1 MERTGGVLEVQARG
15 GPVRSRLQRAAETDL
30 SVCMVKSC
38 CKREGRAGVKH
49 LVFLPTHKRIDGGLL
64 KAVLGKA
71 VFGAAAAGFA
81 LVASAAMTGAVAE
94 PGAHA
99 ALLAQHNPFSTLVGE
114 RRRRPDEPGPHGGVE
129 RYVLASDER
138 MFLFEDEGAAA
149 RIRFL
154 CGADDKRLECAIDPG
169 VDATEIYLLEA
180 TRAPRGDVVYRNASG
195 DVLLRIASYGGATVY
210 WPGDPEGRAASK
222 SFGDNP
228 RLELVYTDFESAQ
241 RRARMA
247 SAMLSAKTGAPIIF
261 DLGAPAVEEGANT
274 AVLADAVVTVA
285 KGLSL
290 VSRDPTGAQVVASR
304 INRVLFAPAAGPGV
318 SLRGSTLHIG
328 YQPVA
333 GLEGRPSSAAVARYL
348 EENL

>member
-1 MERTGGVLEVQARG
+1 M
-15 GPVRSRLQRAAETDL
+15 
-30 SVCMVKSC
+30 
-38 CKREGRAGVKH
+38 KH
-49 LVFLPTHKRIDGGLL
+49 LIFLPKHKRMNVGLL
-64 KAVLGKA
+64 KAAAG
-71 VFGAAAAGFA
+71 AAAGFA
-81 LVASAAMTGAVAE
+81 VVASAAMTAAAAE
-94 PGAHA
+94 PDPHA
-99 ALLAQHNPFSTLVGE
+99 PAPNAPVLAQHNPFSTLVGE
-114 RRRRPDEPGPHGGVE
+114 RRRRPGEPGPHGGVE

-138 MFLFEDEGAAA
+138 MFLFEDGGAEA

-154 CGADDKRLECAIDPG
+154 CGAEDERLECAIDPG

-228 RLELVYTDFESAQ
+228 RLELIYTDFATAQ
-241 RRARMA
+241 RRAQMA
-247 SAMLSAKTGAPIIF
+247 SAMLSARTGAPIIF
-261 DLGAPAVEEGANT
+261 DLGAAPIEEGAN
-274 AVLADAVVTVA
+274 AEVLADAVVTVA

-304 INRVLFAPAAGPGV
+304 IKRVMFAPAAGPGV

-333 GLEGRPSSAAVARYL
+333 GLEGRPASAAVARYL